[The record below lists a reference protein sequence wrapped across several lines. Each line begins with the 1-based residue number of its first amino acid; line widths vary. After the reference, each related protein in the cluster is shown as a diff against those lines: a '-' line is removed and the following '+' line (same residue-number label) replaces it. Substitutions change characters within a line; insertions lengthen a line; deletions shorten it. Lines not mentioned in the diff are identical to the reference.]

1 MEAKCLSVLME
12 SKLGVPR
19 RLERA
24 GGSLE
29 YPYVYDGVARGL
41 KSLAKKGWLDVV
53 QEETVVDGDA
63 TLIDHITFVRRR

>member
-1 MEAKCLSVLME
+1 MESKSLSVLME

-29 YPYVYDGVARGL
+29 NPYIYDGVARGL
-41 KSLAKKGWLDVV
+41 KSLAKEGWLVV
-53 QEETVVDGDA
+53 VKEETVVDGDE